1 MKNPKKTS
9 MTHPP
14 TKIYHTASQTTG
26 VYVRTEK
33 HAKLGEQWVYLGWAG
48 EYHMTA
54 AKIQDYIKCK
64 LLTVEL

>member
-1 MKNPKKTS
+1 
-9 MTHPP
+9 MTTPP
-14 TKIYHTASQTTG
+14 SKIYHTASQTTG

-54 AKIQDYIKCK
+54 GRIKYLQEVK
-64 LLTVEL
+64 LLKIEL